1 MKKTLLLVVC
11 TILATTLFAQ
21 KKSLEGF
28 TTAESGVKYKFEK
41 RNEAGQPVQK
51 NDLVIGKFSIMFGDS
66 LVADAKKMQV
76 QPIVKVDDA
85 SHIFKGDLIDGI
97 LMMKK
102 GEACTFAFER
112 DSLIKLFGQVPE
124 YFVSGMYAYWT
135 IEITDIKTA
144 EQQAKEEA
152 AMKAQQEEKMKQQ
165 KIIADSLGALEPAIL
180 EKAVKDYSF
189 DNKLVNGVY
198 FMKTLAN
205 KEKQTPKEGD
215 KVKVHYVGRFVDG
228 KLFDTSVE
236 TAAKEANK
244 YQEGRKYEPLEFTI
258 GKHMM
263 IPGFEEAV
271 KMMNK
276 GEKAKVLI
284 PSKLAYGAQGRGE
297 ISPATPLIFE
307 LELVDIVKGEPTPAP
322 TKTPS
327 IKVTPQSQPKT
338 KAPATKKK

>member
-1 MKKTLLLVVC
+1 MKKTFLLVVC
-11 TILATTLFAQ
+11 SIFATTLFAQ
-21 KKSLEGF
+21 KPLEGF
-28 TTAESGVKYKFEK
+28 TTSETGVKYKFVQ
-41 RNEAGQPVQK
+41 RNDKGQPVLK
-51 NDLVIGKFSIMFGDS
+51 DDIVIGKFSIMFGDS
-66 LVADAKKMQV
+66 LVADAKKMQS

-85 SHIFKGDLIDGI
+85 SKVFKGDLIDGI
-97 LMMKK
+97 LLMKT
-102 GEACTFAFER
+102 GETCTFAFER

-124 YFVSGMYAYWT
+124 YFKSGMYAYWT
-135 IEITDIKTA
+135 IQVEDIKTP

-165 KIIADSLGALEPAIL
+165 KILSDSLSLLEPGIL
-180 EKAVKDYSF
+180 EKAVKDNKF

-198 FMKTLAN
+198 FKKTLTN

-215 KVKVHYVGRFVDG
+215 KVKVHYIGKFVDG

-236 TAAKEANK
+236 SAAKEANK
-244 YQEGRKYEPLEFTI
+244 YQQGRPYEPLEFSI

-276 GEKAKVLI
+276 GEKAIVLI

-297 ISPATPLIFE
+297 IAPATPLIFE
-307 LELVDIVKGEPTPAP
+307 LELVDIVKGEPTPA
-322 TKTPS
+322 TNQNPS
-327 IKVTPQSQPKT
+327 IKVVPQSQPSK
-338 KAPATKKK
+338 KAPAPKKK

>member
-1 MKKTLLLVVC
+1 MKKTFLLVVC
-11 TILATTLFAQ
+11 TILATTLSAQ

-28 TTAESGVKYKFEK
+28 TTAESGVKYKFIQK
-41 RNEAGQPVQK
+41 NESGQSVQT

-66 LVADAKKMQV
+66 LVADGKKMQA
-76 QPIVKVDDA
+76 QPIVKVEDA
-85 SHIFKGDLIDGI
+85 SRVFKGDLIDGI

-102 GEACTFAFER
+102 GETCTFAFER

-124 YFVSGMYAYWT
+124 YFISGMYAYWT

-152 AMKAQQEEKMKQQ
+152 VMKAQQEEKMKQQ
-165 KIIADSLGALEPAIL
+165 KILSDSLSALEPGIL
-180 EKAVKDYSF
+180 EKAVKDYRF
-189 DNKLVNGVY
+189 DNKLLNGVY
-198 FMKTLAN
+198 FKKTLTN
-205 KEKQTPKEGD
+205 KVKQTPKEGD
-215 KVKVHYVGRFVDG
+215 KVKVHYVGKFVDG
-228 KLFDTSVE
+228 KIFDTSVE

-263 IPGFEEAV
+263 IQGFEEAV

-276 GEKAKVLI
+276 GEKAIVLI

-297 ISPATPLIFE
+297 IAPASPLIFE
-307 LELVDIVKGEPTPAP
+307 LELVDIVKGELSPVT
-322 TKTPS
+322 TQNPS
-327 IKVTPQSQPKT
+327 IKVAPQSQPTK
-338 KAPATKKK
+338 KAPAPKKK